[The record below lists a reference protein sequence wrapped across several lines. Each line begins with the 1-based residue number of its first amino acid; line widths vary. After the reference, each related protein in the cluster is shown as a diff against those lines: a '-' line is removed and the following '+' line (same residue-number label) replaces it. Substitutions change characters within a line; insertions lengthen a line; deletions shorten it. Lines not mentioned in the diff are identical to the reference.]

1 MKRLIDEKIFPL
13 LIFILFWQIIC
24 YLNIFNAKILPS
36 PIIIG
41 SALFSLIIHGN
52 ILSDALVSIQRV
64 IIGFSLAILLGVPIG
79 LISGYNKKISELIT
93 PALEILRPIPPIAWT
108 PLAILWFGLGNSPAY
123 FLVFLGSFFPIF
135 TNTLLGI
142 ISTDEIYIKVARS
155 LGATKKQIIFSV
167 LLPSAFPAIF
177 SGIKIGFG
185 FGWMALVAAEL
196 IGAQSGLGYMIQL
209 NRFLLET
216 PNVISGMIV
225 IGIIGLLGNNLL
237 NFLEHKL
244 MPWKNGV

>member
-1 MKRLIDEKIFPL
+1 MKKLIDERIFPL
-13 LIFILFWQIIC
+13 LIFILLWQIVC
-24 YLNIFNAKILPS
+24 YLNIFNVKIFPS

-52 ILSDALVSIQRV
+52 ILYDALISVQRV
-64 IIGFSLAILLGVPIG
+64 IIGFSLAILFGVPIG
-79 LISGYNKKISELIT
+79 LISGYTKKISEIIT
-93 PALEILRPIPPIAWT
+93 PILEILRPIPPIAWT
-108 PLAILWFGLGNSPAY
+108 PLAILWFGLGDNPAY
-123 FLVFLGSFFPIF
+123 FLVFLGSFFPVF
-135 TNTLLGI
+135 TNTHLGI
-142 ISTDEIYIKVARS
+142 ISTDEIYIKAARS
-155 LGATKKQIIFSV
+155 LGATRKQIIFDV

-216 PNVISGMIV
+216 PNVISGMIT
-225 IGIIGLLGNNLL
+225 IGIIGLLGNNFL
-237 NFLEHKL
+237 NFLEHRL
-244 MPWKNGV
+244 MPWKNGA